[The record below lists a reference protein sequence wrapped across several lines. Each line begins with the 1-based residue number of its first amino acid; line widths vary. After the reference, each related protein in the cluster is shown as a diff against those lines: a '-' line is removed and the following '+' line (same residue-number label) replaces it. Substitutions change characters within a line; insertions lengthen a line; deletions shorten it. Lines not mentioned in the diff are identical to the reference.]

1 MRVAEFFGKWR
12 IWLNRQI
19 IGDVLPEDALCEF
32 DCRRAE
38 CQFHGWAH
46 CKNRLA
52 YLELVEREA
61 ASKPVEKQW
70 RRTKK
75 LRAKRAT
82 AKSAKIAK

>member
-32 DCRRAE
+32 DCRKAE
-38 CQFHGWAH
+38 CQFHDWAH

-52 YLELVEREA
+52 YLEREA
-61 ASKPVEKQW
+61 ASKTVEKHS

-75 LRAKRAT
+75 LRTKRAT